1 MAHTYTDLL
10 IHVLFSTDKRQPF
23 LDNELRPRL
32 FAYMSGILKR
42 LNCKP
47 LLVNGVKDH
56 VHVLL
61 VAPPTLCLADIVE
74 KLKANSSR
82 WVHETFPQRRRFAWQ
97 AGYTAFTVS
106 PSNRKRVLDYITGQE
121 EHHRHRTYL
130 EEVQA
135 FLAKSGMTVGAGS
148 ELD

>member
-1 MAHTYTDLL
+1 
-10 IHVLFSTDKRQPF
+10 
-23 LDNELRPRL
+23 
-32 FAYMSGILKR
+32 MSGILKR